1 MHITV
6 INPNT
11 SWAMS
16 QTIGSCARAVAS
28 AGTIISAVS
37 PPMGPASIESHYD
50 EALAVPGLLHEVAAG
65 ESHGV
70 DGYVI
75 ACFGD
80 PGLDAARE
88 LATGPVVGIA
98 EAAMH
103 TATLLGRSFSIV
115 TSLSRT
121 IGRAHDLVRH
131 YGFDDRCVSIYACD
145 IPVLS
150 LEDPGSDA
158 ARAIIERCRRAVND
172 DGADSIVLGCAGMA
186 ELCDRISREIG
197 VPVVDGVAA
206 ATKLVESLV
215 TLGYRTSARDEFA
228 RPLPKTYS
236 GMLGEFDLRSPGSV
250 AAERPVLSDEWH
262 S

>member
-11 SWAMS
+11 TRAM
-16 QTIGSCARAVAS
+16 TDMIGSCARGV
-28 AGTIISAVS
+28 AGTGTRISAVNPS
-37 PPMGPASIESHYD
+37 MGPASIESHYD
-50 EALAVPGLLHEVAAG
+50 EALSVPGLLQEIAEG
-65 ESHGV
+65 ERTGS

-88 LATGPVVGIA
+88 LAGGPVVGIA

-103 TATLLGRSFSIV
+103 AATLLGRSFSVV

-121 IGRAHDLVRH
+121 VGRAEDLVRH
-131 YGFDDRCVSIYACD
+131 YGFADRCVGVYACD

-150 LEDPGSDA
+150 LDDPSTKA
-158 ARAIIERCRRAVND
+158 AQVIIELCRQTVERD
-172 DGADSIVLGCAGMA
+172 DADSIVLGCAGMA
-186 ELCDRISREIG
+186 ELCSYISSEVG
-197 VPVVDGVAA
+197 VPVIDGVSV

-215 TLGYRTSARDEFA
+215 TLGYSTSRRDEFA
-228 RPLPKTYS
+228 RPLPKAYS
-236 GMLGEFDLRSPGSV
+236 GG
-250 AAERPVLSDEWH
+250 LSAFELVD
-262 S
+262 